1 MKEFFSIVI
10 PVFNAKLYLPRC
22 VNSIINQTYNNW
34 HLYLVDDGS
43 SDGSDK
49 LCDSFSYENPQITA
63 IHKTNGGV
71 SDARNRGI
79 LESNGEWIFFVDADD
94 FLELDSLFLINEFV
108 CKYNPDLVL
117 FNIKEISINKKIH
130 VLKHPLKLNYNYNRF
145 EIEQLI
151 MPFACINGYSFVNSP
166 CNKVYRASILKK
178 NNIFFPS
185 RVRGEDWIFNIKFLR
200 CCQNMVA
207 TDALLYNYCRTPF
220 SAMST
225 YCPEQFQLW
234 EENWNV
240 KQELIKKYNLIVDQK
255 KLSRQF
261 YVKIYYFLREIL
273 QNETKENYQNKQ
285 RTILH
290 NRIVRECLKV
300 LPTDLREMRAWI
312 SLKIR
317 CIGVI

>member
-1 MKEFFSIVI
+1 MKELFSIII
-10 PVFNAKLYLPRC
+10 PVYNAKLYLPRC

-43 SDGSDK
+43 NDGSDK
-49 LCDSFSYENPQITA
+49 LCDSFSCENPQITV

-71 SDARNRGI
+71 ADARNRGI

-94 FLELDSLFLINEFV
+94 FLELDSLYIINEFIS
-108 CKYNPDLVL
+108 KYNPDLVL
-117 FNIKEISINKKIH
+117 FNIKEISINNTIH
-130 VLKHPLKLNYNYNRF
+130 VLKHPLRPNYNFNRL
-145 EIEQLI
+145 EIEQLV
-151 MPFACINGYSFVNSP
+151 MPFTCINGYSFVNSP
-166 CNKVYRASILKK
+166 CNKVYKSSILKN
-178 NNIFFPS
+178 NNILFPL
-185 RVRGEDWIFNIKFLR
+185 RVRGEDWIFNVDFFK

-207 TDALLYNYCRTPF
+207 TDAFLYNYCRTPF
-220 SAMST
+220 SAMSK

-234 EENWNV
+234 EENWIV
-240 KQELIKKYNLIVDQK
+240 KQDLIKNYHLKIDQK

-261 YVKIYYFLREIL
+261 YVKIYYFLREVL
-273 QNETKENYQNKQ
+273 QNESKENFQIKQ
-285 RTILH
+285 RNILH

-300 LPTDLREMRAWI
+300 LPTDLHEMRAWI